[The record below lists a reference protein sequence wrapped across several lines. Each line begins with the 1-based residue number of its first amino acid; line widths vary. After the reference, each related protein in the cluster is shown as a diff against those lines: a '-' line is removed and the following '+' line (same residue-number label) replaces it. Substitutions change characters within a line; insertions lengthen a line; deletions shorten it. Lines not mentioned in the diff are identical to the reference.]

1 VAVAGSLPPN
11 IKSGDDAVIVRQKST
26 ASYLQC
32 SLGAMRRSPPWVPG
46 ETSLVDHVTPAD
58 SSLASATIAVS
69 VATHPDKVGR
79 IHWKYSENS

>member
-1 VAVAGSLPPN
+1 
-11 IKSGDDAVIVRQKST
+11 
-26 ASYLQC
+26 
-32 SLGAMRRSPPWVPG
+32 MRRSPPWVPG

-79 IHWKYSENS
+79 IHWKYRENS